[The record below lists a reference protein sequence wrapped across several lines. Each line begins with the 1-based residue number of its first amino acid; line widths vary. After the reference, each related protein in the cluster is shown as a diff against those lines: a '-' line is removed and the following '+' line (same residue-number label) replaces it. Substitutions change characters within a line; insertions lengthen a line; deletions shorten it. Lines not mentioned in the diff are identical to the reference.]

1 MEEIASRAVEYGTL
15 WLPPGTGPAPAVLV
29 LGGSEGGTPDDVGA
43 ALAREGFLALASP
56 CFGGAGLPAQL
67 VEVPLERFGERLRWL
82 AALPG
87 TGPADAA
94 LPQTGAAGGPEVG
107 EAGRLAALP
116 RGPGAGRQGRAGGP
130 IGGASRPVA
139 VVGRSKG
146 GELALLVASAYPDLV
161 AAVVAYSGSG
171 VGWQGIDR
179 GPGAYRRPARP
190 SWTLGGAAVPFLP
203 FARPTPGQV
212 LSLLGY
218 LVGRPPPSRPFYERA
233 LGDAAAVERA
243 TFPVE
248 RFRGPVLLV
257 SGADDQVW
265 PSRELAEIAVR
276 RLGGPSDAAR
286 PGRRRV
292 EHLVYEGTGHLAGP
306 CPLRARGFAAGG
318 TPEANA
324 AAAADAWPRVVA
336 FLQSALAVSA
346 APKP

>member
-15 WLPPGTGPAPAVLV
+15 WLPPGAGPAPAVLV

-43 ALAREGFLALASP
+43 ALARAGFLALASP

-82 AALPG
+82 AALP
-87 TGPADAA
+87 
-94 LPQTGAAGGPEVG
+94 
-107 EAGRLAALP
+107 
-116 RGPGAGRQGRAGGP
+116 RGPGAARRVRAGGLL
-130 IGGASRPVA
+130 GGASRPVA

-146 GELALLVASAYPDLV
+146 GELALLVASAYPELV

-243 TFPVE
+243 TIPVE
-248 RFRGPVLLV
+248 RFPGPVLLV

-265 PSRELAEIAVR
+265 PSLELAEIAVR
-276 RLGGPSDAAR
+276 RLGGRSDAAR
-286 PGRRRV
+286 PDRRRV
-292 EHLVYEGTGHLAGP
+292 EHLVYEGAGHLAGP
-306 CPLRARGFAAGG
+306 CPPRARGFAAGG

-336 FLQSALAVSA
+336 FLRAALAVSTT
-346 APKP
+346 PEQ